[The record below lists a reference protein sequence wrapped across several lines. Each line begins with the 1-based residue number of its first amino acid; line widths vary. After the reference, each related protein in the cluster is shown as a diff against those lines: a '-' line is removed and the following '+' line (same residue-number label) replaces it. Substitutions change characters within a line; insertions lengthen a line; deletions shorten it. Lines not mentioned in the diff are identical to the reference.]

1 MGAGGAPRSD
11 AERRCRFATRL
22 GVLNAVGCG
31 VVTSPSARHSRDVDA
46 MTCYVGT
53 RLWRVLVHLRAP
65 QRSVGSP
72 SDPS

>member
-1 MGAGGAPRSD
+1 MGAGVVPRSY
-11 AERRCRFATRL
+11 AERRCRSATRL
-22 GVLNAVGCG
+22 GVLYVVGCDFG
-31 VVTSPSARHSRDVDA
+31 KISGACHSRDVDA
-46 MTCYVGT
+46 TTWILGT